1 MNRPI
6 AIAIDGPPPR
16 ERVPLPAG
24 LPPNSDFY
32 TSIPA
37 RFTAPSVTVPVCGVS
52 IPGMPPGWKSCCP
65 TSILL

>member
-6 AIAIDGPPPR
+6 AIAIDGPAR

-37 RFTAPSVTVPVCGVS
+37 RFTAPSVTVPV
-52 IPGMPPGWKSCCP
+52 
-65 TSILL
+65 